1 MARHRVD
8 HLTERQEHIVAFIRE
23 RIAEHG
29 EAPTVVEIG
38 EGSAAAPL
46 CPSSRRAG
54 EKMVDFE
61 ATADPR
67 SSLCQVAISEP
78 GGH

>member
-29 EAPTVVEIG
+29 EVPPVVEIG

-46 CPSSRRAG
+46 CPS
-54 EKMVDFE
+54 
-61 ATADPR
+61 
-67 SSLCQVAISEP
+67 
-78 GGH
+78 